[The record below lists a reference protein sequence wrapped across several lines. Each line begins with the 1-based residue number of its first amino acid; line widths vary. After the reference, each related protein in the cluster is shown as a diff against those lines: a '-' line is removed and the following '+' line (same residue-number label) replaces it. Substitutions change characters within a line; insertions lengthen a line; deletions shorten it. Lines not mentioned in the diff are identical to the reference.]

1 MIGAVVAGITDSV
14 TVPVFLKR
22 VGVVGAVVF
31 VVFLSVIVRIYS
43 LFSTRHRILVS
54 VGVIGAVI
62 AGITDTVTVPVFLKR
77 VGGVGAVVF
86 VVFLSVIVRIY
97 SLFSTRH
104 RILVSVGV
112 IGAVIAGIT
121 DTVTV
126 PVFLKR
132 VGGVGAVVFVVFLS
146 VIVRIY
152 SLFSTCKRTLV
163 SVRVIRA
170 AVAGIADTVT
180 VAVFLV
186 RICYAGAVVFKTFNV
201 VSVRIY
207 CV

>member
-1 MIGAVVAGITDSV
+1 MIRTIVALVADSVVVSVRLIQISVCVFYIRIVSVFAFYIRAVVKIIGNLIT
-14 TVPVFLKR
+14 VFI
-22 VGVVGAVVF
+22 GNTW
-31 VVFLSVIVRIYS
+31 I
-43 LFSTRHRILVS
+43 TRHRILVS
-54 VGVIGAVI
+54 VGVIGAV
-62 AGITDTVTVPVFLKR
+62 V
-77 VGGVGAVVF
+77 
-86 VVFLSVIVRIY
+86 
-97 SLFSTRH
+97 
-104 RILVSVGV
+104 
-112 IGAVIAGIT
+112 AGIT